1 MSSFSRRR
9 ETADL
14 AQVMI
19 KLVDIPQLRNQ
30 LGTQARQWALK
41 ELTYTK
47 MAAKTQQLYDDL
59 LNPKYPNDNQNH
71 KHAGD

>member
-30 LGTQARQWALK
+30 LGTQARQWELK
-41 ELTYTK
+41 EITYTK